1 MRRLAVLA
9 VCLLAC
15 VPALAVAHAAG
26 GKGTVSR
33 SWISTTSGGT
43 SEKSFSV
50 KKVKRLYANFVW
62 KTPATA
68 GQVLRIEWR
77 DPNNALRAVWKDKTI
92 KADKKGTRLYAWI
105 GTGVVK
111 GQPGSWNAVLTVG
124 GTRIS
129 AHKFRVVA

>member
-1 MRRLAVLA
+1 MRRIVLLTA
-9 VCLLAC
+9 CLL
-15 VPALAVAHAAG
+15 VLLSTVSVASAAG

-33 SWISTTSGGT
+33 SWISKTSGGT

-50 KKVKRLYANFVW
+50 TKVKRLYANFVW

-77 DPNNALRAVWKDKTI
+77 DPSNALRAVWRNKTI
-92 KADKKGTRLYAWI
+92 KADRKGTRLYAWI

-111 GQPGSWNAVLTVG
+111 SKPGSWQAVLTVG
-124 GTRIS
+124 GTKIS